1 MDETIRREMLALLP
15 RLRRF
20 AYGLTGSIDEGDDLV
35 QATCE
40 RAIDRIETWQPGTR
54 LDSWMY
60 RIARNTFLNWRR
72 AGRVRA
78 EYLQLLD
85 PDQFGSID
93 GARAMEAHLTLAS
106 VRQGI
111 ARLPEEQRT
120 VLLLVCVEGLAY
132 KEVSE
137 LLDLPMGTVT
147 SRLARA
153 RLSLKALVEGTAQ
166 DRSDPHRPG
175 THRPGTHRPDRPDRP
190 DEDKT

>member
-1 MDETIRREMLALLP
+1 MDETIRREMLAVLP

-40 RAIDRIETWQPGTR
+40 RAIRRIDTWEPGTR

-60 RIARNTFLNWRR
+60 RNARNVFLNEMR
-72 AGRVRA
+72 ARKVRS
-78 EYLQLLD
+78 EHLKLVD
-85 PDQFGSID
+85 PEQTVVVD
-93 GARAMEAHLTLAS
+93 GVRAMESRLTFAR
-106 VRQGI
+106 VRDLV

-132 KEVSE
+132 KEVAE
-137 LLDLPMGTVT
+137 VLDLPMGTVT

-153 RLSLKALVEGTAQ
+153 RLALKEVLAGGEEPAVG
-166 DRSDPHRPG
+166 
-175 THRPGTHRPDRPDRP
+175 
-190 DEDKT
+190 DERREP